1 MKQENILQVIQGPL
15 VTEKSSS
22 ATARKQLV
30 FKVARKA
37 TKEQI
42 KEAVEHLLKV
52 NVVAVNTVNIKGKT
66 KRFGQRVGKR
76 KDFKKAYI
84 SLERS
89 VDMEALLS
97 EQA

>member
-37 TKEQI
+37 TKKQI
-42 KEAVEHLLKV
+42 KEAVEHLLEV

-76 KDFKKAYI
+76 KDFKKSYI

>member
-22 ATARKQLV
+22 ATAIKQLV

-37 TKEQI
+37 TKKQI
-42 KEAVEHLLKV
+42 KEAVEHLLEV

>member
-42 KEAVEHLLKV
+42 KEAVERLLEI